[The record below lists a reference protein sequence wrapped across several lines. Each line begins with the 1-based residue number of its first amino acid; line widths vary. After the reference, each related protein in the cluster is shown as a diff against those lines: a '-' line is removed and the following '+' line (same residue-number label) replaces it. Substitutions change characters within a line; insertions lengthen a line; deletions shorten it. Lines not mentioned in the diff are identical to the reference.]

1 MKVIIVGAH
10 GEAKEL
16 INRVSSGWS
25 ISVIDLDQ
33 EKLRNFTTNRQID
46 KIQGDATS
54 SLVLKKAGLDEAT
67 AIVTLTLSDEVNL
80 EILKIA
86 KQNDILR
93 LSSIINDSSNI
104 DKFKELDV
112 ELVEPDILLARRFE
126 HILEPR
132 RVVSQAFAGGRA
144 EALEI
149 EISSDSPVRGKK
161 LREIGSDYYIVG
173 ALLRKGKVIIP
184 HGDTEIE
191 TGDLV
196 TIVLQSG
203 AFSNVINLFSGS
215 ESRFPLEF
223 GKDIVV
229 VLDNEKN
236 LKYLSESEFFIRN
249 TKATSLKLITKE
261 DLFDN
266 NLESTEETLKAVLKD
281 QEFDITYKNKI
292 SNKDLENYKGI
303 TVVERKEND
312 KGKSY
317 GEGWHT
323 DSSYLEKTPKYTCL
337 MGKIV
342 KKDQGQTLFASQLAS
357 YEALDQETKD
367 KIQNLVGIFSSAGP
381 ISVTRLEREAERGT
395 GKSKDF
401 VAEHQIVKKV
411 GTRKTLYLSPGHT
424 IAIKNLPEKE
434 SKDLL
439 KYLFNHQT
447 KKEFQNSFFWE
458 KNTIV
463 IWDNHSVIHSATP
476 FQGRRMM
483 HRIILDA

>member
-86 KQNDILR
+86 KQNNILR
-93 LSSIINDSSNI
+93 LSSIINDSSHI

-236 LKYLSESEFFIRN
+236 LKNLSESEFFIRN

-292 SNKDLENYKGI
+292 SNKDLENFINENSIGTIFYPVEDSISKSKIKSLISIANKSKIPVLFSRSTYPYKTIGLLI
-303 TVVERKEND
+303 NDNFDENSSNAISFDLSSTMSAKLVGVIINQPTFLQSDGEQKVSDTVQKLQDLALSHEVQLDFENF
-312 KGKSY
+312 
-317 GEGWHT
+317 EGNEAKIFT
-323 DSSYLEKTPKYTCL
+323 DQTSSYDLSII
-337 MGKIV
+337 GSNS
-342 KKDQGQTLFASQLAS
+342 SQS
-357 YEALDQETKD
+357 WQDRKVIEFVST
-367 KIQNLVGIFSSAGP
+367 NSNSS
-381 ISVTRLEREAERGT
+381 V
-395 GKSKDF
+395 
-401 VAEHQIVKKV
+401 
-411 GTRKTLYLSPGHT
+411 LYIP
-424 IAIKNLPEKE
+424 
-434 SKDLL
+434 
-439 KYLFNHQT
+439 
-447 KKEFQNSFFWE
+447 
-458 KNTIV
+458 
-463 IWDNHSVIHSATP
+463 
-476 FQGRRMM
+476 R
-483 HRIILDA
+483 

>member
-236 LKYLSESEFFIRN
+236 LKNLSESEFFIRN

-281 QEFDITYKNKI
+281 QEFDITYRNKI
-292 SNKDLENYKGI
+292 SNKDLENFINENSIGTIFYPVEESISKSKIKSLISIANKSKIPILFSRSTYPYKTIGLLI
-303 TVVERKEND
+303 NDNFDENSSNSIAFDLSSTMSAKLAGVIINQPTFLQSDGEQKVSDTVQKLQDLALSHEVQLDFENF
-312 KGKSY
+312 
-317 GEGWHT
+317 EGNEAKIFT
-323 DSSYLEKTPKYTCL
+323 DQTSSYDLSII
-337 MGKIV
+337 GSNS
-342 KKDQGQTLFASQLAS
+342 SQS
-357 YEALDQETKD
+357 WQDRKVIEFVST
-367 KIQNLVGIFSSAGP
+367 NSNSS
-381 ISVTRLEREAERGT
+381 L
-395 GKSKDF
+395 
-401 VAEHQIVKKV
+401 
-411 GTRKTLYLSPGHT
+411 LYIP
-424 IAIKNLPEKE
+424 
-434 SKDLL
+434 
-439 KYLFNHQT
+439 
-447 KKEFQNSFFWE
+447 
-458 KNTIV
+458 
-463 IWDNHSVIHSATP
+463 
-476 FQGRRMM
+476 R
-483 HRIILDA
+483 

>member
-80 EILKIA
+80 EILNIA
-86 KQNDILR
+86 KQNNILR
-93 LSSIINDSSNI
+93 LSSIINDISNEN
-104 DKFKELDV
+104 KYKELEV

-144 EALEI
+144 EAIEI

-196 TIVLQSG
+196 TVVLQSG
-203 AFSNVINLFSGS
+203 AFANVINLFSGS

-229 VLDNEKN
+229 ILDNEKN
-236 LKYLSESEFFIRN
+236 LKNLSESEFFIRN
-249 TKATSLKLITKE
+249 TKATSLKVITKE

-266 NLESTEETLKAVLKD
+266 NLETTEETLKAVLKD
-281 QEFDITYKNKI
+281 QEFDITYKSKI
-292 SNKDLENYKGI
+292 TNKDLEIFIKENSIGTIFYPVEENVAKSKIKSLIGVANKTKIPILFSRSTYPYKTIGLLVNDNFHQNSPNSVAFDLSS
-303 TVVERKEND
+303 TMSAKLAGVVINQPKFLQSEGERKVSSSVQKLQDLALSNEVQLDFETFEGNEAKIFTD
-312 KGKSY
+312 KTSDFDLSIIG
-317 GEGWHT
+317 
-323 DSSYLEKTPKYTCL
+323 SSSSQSWQDR
-337 MGKIV
+337 KIIEFV
-342 KKDQGQTLFASQLAS
+342 ST
-357 YEALDQETKD
+357 
-367 KIQNLVGIFSSAGP
+367 NSSS
-381 ISVTRLEREAERGT
+381 SV
-395 GKSKDF
+395 
-401 VAEHQIVKKV
+401 
-411 GTRKTLYLSPGHT
+411 LYIP
-424 IAIKNLPEKE
+424 
-434 SKDLL
+434 
-439 KYLFNHQT
+439 
-447 KKEFQNSFFWE
+447 
-458 KNTIV
+458 
-463 IWDNHSVIHSATP
+463 
-476 FQGRRMM
+476 R
-483 HRIILDA
+483 

>member
-67 AIVTLTLSDEVNL
+67 ALVTLTLSDEVNL

-86 KQNDILR
+86 KQNNILR
-93 LSSIINDSSNI
+93 LSSIINDSSHI

-236 LKYLSESEFFIRN
+236 LKNLSESEFFIRN

-292 SNKDLENYKGI
+292 SNKDLENFINENSIGTIFYPVDDSISKSKIKSLISIANKSKIPVLFSRSTYPYKTIGLLI
-303 TVVERKEND
+303 NDNFNENSSNAIAFDLSSTMSAKLVGVIINQPTFLQSDGEQKVSDTVQKLQDLALSHEVQLDFENF
-312 KGKSY
+312 
-317 GEGWHT
+317 EGNEAKIFT
-323 DSSYLEKTPKYTCL
+323 DQTSSYDLSII
-337 MGKIV
+337 GSNS
-342 KKDQGQTLFASQLAS
+342 SQS
-357 YEALDQETKD
+357 WQDRKVIEFVST
-367 KIQNLVGIFSSAGP
+367 NSNSS
-381 ISVTRLEREAERGT
+381 V
-395 GKSKDF
+395 
-401 VAEHQIVKKV
+401 
-411 GTRKTLYLSPGHT
+411 LYIP
-424 IAIKNLPEKE
+424 
-434 SKDLL
+434 
-439 KYLFNHQT
+439 
-447 KKEFQNSFFWE
+447 
-458 KNTIV
+458 
-463 IWDNHSVIHSATP
+463 
-476 FQGRRMM
+476 R
-483 HRIILDA
+483 

>member
-236 LKYLSESEFFIRN
+236 LKNLSESEFFLRN

-292 SNKDLENYKGI
+292 SNKDLENFTNENSIGTIFYPVEESISKSKIKSLISIANKSKIPVLFSRSTYPYKTIGLLI
-303 TVVERKEND
+303 NDNFDENSSNAIAFDLSSTMSAKLAGVIINQPTFLQSDGEQKVSDTVQKLQDLALSHEVKLDFENF
-312 KGKSY
+312 
-317 GEGWHT
+317 EGNEAKIFT
-323 DSSYLEKTPKYTCL
+323 DQTSSYDLSII
-337 MGKIV
+337 GSNS
-342 KKDQGQTLFASQLAS
+342 SQS
-357 YEALDQETKD
+357 WQDRKVIEFVST
-367 KIQNLVGIFSSAGP
+367 NSNSS
-381 ISVTRLEREAERGT
+381 L
-395 GKSKDF
+395 
-401 VAEHQIVKKV
+401 
-411 GTRKTLYLSPGHT
+411 LYIP
-424 IAIKNLPEKE
+424 
-434 SKDLL
+434 
-439 KYLFNHQT
+439 
-447 KKEFQNSFFWE
+447 
-458 KNTIV
+458 
-463 IWDNHSVIHSATP
+463 
-476 FQGRRMM
+476 R
-483 HRIILDA
+483 

>member
-25 ISVIDLDQ
+25 ISVIDLEQ

-223 GKDIVV
+223 GKDIIV

-236 LKYLSESEFFIRN
+236 LKNLSESEFFIRN

-292 SNKDLENYKGI
+292 SNKDLENFVNENSIGTIFYPVEDSISKSKIKSLISIANKSKIPVLFSRSTYPYKTIGLLI
-303 TVVERKEND
+303 NDNFDENSSNSIAFDLSSTMSAKLVGVIINQPTFLQSDGEQKVSDTVQKLQDLALSHEVQLDFENF
-312 KGKSY
+312 
-317 GEGWHT
+317 EGNEAKIFT
-323 DSSYLEKTPKYTCL
+323 DQTSSYDLSII
-337 MGKIV
+337 GSN
-342 KKDQGQTLFASQLAS
+342 FSQS
-357 YEALDQETKD
+357 WQDRKVIEFVST
-367 KIQNLVGIFSSAGP
+367 NSNSS
-381 ISVTRLEREAERGT
+381 V
-395 GKSKDF
+395 
-401 VAEHQIVKKV
+401 
-411 GTRKTLYLSPGHT
+411 LYIP
-424 IAIKNLPEKE
+424 
-434 SKDLL
+434 
-439 KYLFNHQT
+439 
-447 KKEFQNSFFWE
+447 
-458 KNTIV
+458 
-463 IWDNHSVIHSATP
+463 
-476 FQGRRMM
+476 R
-483 HRIILDA
+483 

>member
-16 INRVSSGWS
+16 INRISSGWS

-67 AIVTLTLSDEVNL
+67 AIITLTLSDEVNM

-93 LSSIINDSSNI
+93 LSSIINDSSNV

-203 AFSNVINLFSGS
+203 AFSSVINLFSGS

-236 LKYLSESEFFIRN
+236 LKNLSESEFFIRN

-261 DLFDN
+261 DLFEN
-266 NLESTEETLKAVLKD
+266 NLESTEDTLKAVLKD

-292 SNKDLENYKGI
+292 SNKDLENFVNENSIGTIFYP
-303 TVVERKEND
+303 VE
-312 KGKSY
+312 
-317 GEGWHT
+317 
-323 DSSYLEKTPKYTCL
+323 DS
-337 MGKIV
+337 
-342 KKDQGQTLFASQLAS
+342 
-357 YEALDQETKD
+357 
-367 KIQNLVGIFSSAGP
+367 
-381 ISVTRLEREAERGT
+381 IS
-395 GKSKDF
+395 KSKIKSLISIANKSKVPILFSRSTYPYKTIGLLINDNFNENSSNSIAFDLSSTMSAKLAGVIINQPKFLQSEGEQKVSNTVQKLQDLALSHEVQLDF
-401 VAEHQIVKKV
+401 ENFEGNEAKIFTNQTSGYDLSIIGSNSSQSWQDRKV
-411 GTRKTLYLSPGHT
+411 IEFVSINSNSSVLYIP
-424 IAIKNLPEKE
+424 
-434 SKDLL
+434 
-439 KYLFNHQT
+439 
-447 KKEFQNSFFWE
+447 
-458 KNTIV
+458 
-463 IWDNHSVIHSATP
+463 
-476 FQGRRMM
+476 R
-483 HRIILDA
+483 

>member
-236 LKYLSESEFFIRN
+236 LKNLSESEFFIRN

-281 QEFDITYKNKI
+281 QEFDITYRNKI
-292 SNKDLENYKGI
+292 SNKDLENFINENSIGTIFYPVEDSISKSKIKSLISIANKSKIPVLFSRSTYPYKTIGLLI
-303 TVVERKEND
+303 NDNFDENSSNAIAFDLSSTMSAKLVGVIINQPTFLQSDGEQKVSDTVQKLQDLALSHEVQLDFENF
-312 KGKSY
+312 
-317 GEGWHT
+317 EGNEAKIFT
-323 DSSYLEKTPKYTCL
+323 DQTSSYDLSII
-337 MGKIV
+337 GSNS
-342 KKDQGQTLFASQLAS
+342 SQS
-357 YEALDQETKD
+357 WQDRKVIEFVST
-367 KIQNLVGIFSSAGP
+367 NSNSS
-381 ISVTRLEREAERGT
+381 V
-395 GKSKDF
+395 
-401 VAEHQIVKKV
+401 
-411 GTRKTLYLSPGHT
+411 LYIP
-424 IAIKNLPEKE
+424 
-434 SKDLL
+434 
-439 KYLFNHQT
+439 
-447 KKEFQNSFFWE
+447 
-458 KNTIV
+458 
-463 IWDNHSVIHSATP
+463 
-476 FQGRRMM
+476 R
-483 HRIILDA
+483 

>member
-236 LKYLSESEFFIRN
+236 LKNLSESEFFIRN

-292 SNKDLENYKGI
+292 SNKDLENFINENSIGTIFYPVEDSISKSKIKSLISIANKSKIPVLFSRSTYPYKTIGLLI
-303 TVVERKEND
+303 NDNFDENSSNSIAFDLSSTMSAKLVGVIINQPTFLQSDGEQKVSDTVQKLQDLALSHEVQLDFENF
-312 KGKSY
+312 
-317 GEGWHT
+317 EGNEAKIFT
-323 DSSYLEKTPKYTCL
+323 DQTSSYDLSII
-337 MGKIV
+337 GSNS
-342 KKDQGQTLFASQLAS
+342 SQS
-357 YEALDQETKD
+357 WQDRKVIEFVST
-367 KIQNLVGIFSSAGP
+367 NSNSS
-381 ISVTRLEREAERGT
+381 V
-395 GKSKDF
+395 
-401 VAEHQIVKKV
+401 
-411 GTRKTLYLSPGHT
+411 LYIP
-424 IAIKNLPEKE
+424 
-434 SKDLL
+434 
-439 KYLFNHQT
+439 
-447 KKEFQNSFFWE
+447 
-458 KNTIV
+458 
-463 IWDNHSVIHSATP
+463 
-476 FQGRRMM
+476 R
-483 HRIILDA
+483 

>member
-86 KQNDILR
+86 KQNNILR
-93 LSSIINDSSNI
+93 LSSIINDSSHI

-236 LKYLSESEFFIRN
+236 LKNLSESEFFIRN

-292 SNKDLENYKGI
+292 SNKDLENYINENSIGTIFYPVEDSISKSKIKSLISIANKSKIPVLFSRSTYPYKTIGLLI
-303 TVVERKEND
+303 NDNFNENSSNSIAFDLSSTMSAKLVGVIINQPTFLQSDGEQKVSDTVQKLQDLALSHEVQLDFENF
-312 KGKSY
+312 
-317 GEGWHT
+317 EGNEAKIFT
-323 DSSYLEKTPKYTCL
+323 DQTSSYDLSII
-337 MGKIV
+337 GSNS
-342 KKDQGQTLFASQLAS
+342 SQS
-357 YEALDQETKD
+357 WQDRKVIEFVST
-367 KIQNLVGIFSSAGP
+367 NSNSS
-381 ISVTRLEREAERGT
+381 V
-395 GKSKDF
+395 
-401 VAEHQIVKKV
+401 
-411 GTRKTLYLSPGHT
+411 LYIP
-424 IAIKNLPEKE
+424 
-434 SKDLL
+434 
-439 KYLFNHQT
+439 
-447 KKEFQNSFFWE
+447 
-458 KNTIV
+458 
-463 IWDNHSVIHSATP
+463 
-476 FQGRRMM
+476 R
-483 HRIILDA
+483 

>member
-67 AIVTLTLSDEVNL
+67 AIITLTLSDEVNL

-93 LSSIINDSSNI
+93 LSSIINDSSNV

-203 AFSNVINLFSGS
+203 AFSSVINLFSGS

-236 LKYLSESEFFIRN
+236 LKNLSESEFFIRN

-261 DLFDN
+261 DLFEN

-292 SNKDLENYKGI
+292 SNKDLENFVNENSIGTIFYP
-303 TVVERKEND
+303 VE
-312 KGKSY
+312 
-317 GEGWHT
+317 
-323 DSSYLEKTPKYTCL
+323 DS
-337 MGKIV
+337 
-342 KKDQGQTLFASQLAS
+342 
-357 YEALDQETKD
+357 
-367 KIQNLVGIFSSAGP
+367 
-381 ISVTRLEREAERGT
+381 IS
-395 GKSKDF
+395 KSKIKSLISIANKSKVPILFSRSTYPYKTIGLLINDNFNESSSNSIAFDLSSTMSAKLAGVIINQPKFLQSEGEQKVSNTVQKLQDLALSHEVQLDF
-401 VAEHQIVKKV
+401 ENFEGNEAKIFTDQTSGYDLSIIGSNSSQSWQDRKV
-411 GTRKTLYLSPGHT
+411 IEFVSTNSNSSVLYIP
-424 IAIKNLPEKE
+424 
-434 SKDLL
+434 
-439 KYLFNHQT
+439 
-447 KKEFQNSFFWE
+447 
-458 KNTIV
+458 
-463 IWDNHSVIHSATP
+463 
-476 FQGRRMM
+476 R
-483 HRIILDA
+483 

>member
-236 LKYLSESEFFIRN
+236 LKNLSESEFFIRN

-292 SNKDLENYKGI
+292 SNKDLENFINENSIGTIFYP
-303 TVVERKEND
+303 VE
-312 KGKSY
+312 
-317 GEGWHT
+317 
-323 DSSYLEKTPKYTCL
+323 DS
-337 MGKIV
+337 
-342 KKDQGQTLFASQLAS
+342 
-357 YEALDQETKD
+357 
-367 KIQNLVGIFSSAGP
+367 
-381 ISVTRLEREAERGT
+381 IS
-395 GKSKDF
+395 KSKIKSLISIANKSKIPVLFSRSTYPYKTIGLLINDNFDENSSNSIAFDLSSTMSAKLAGVIINQPTFLQSDGEQKVSDTVQKLQDLALSHEVQLDF
-401 VAEHQIVKKV
+401 ENFEGNEAKIFTNQTSGYDLSIIGSNFSQSWQDRKV
-411 GTRKTLYLSPGHT
+411 IEFVSTNSNSSVLYIP
-424 IAIKNLPEKE
+424 
-434 SKDLL
+434 
-439 KYLFNHQT
+439 
-447 KKEFQNSFFWE
+447 
-458 KNTIV
+458 
-463 IWDNHSVIHSATP
+463 
-476 FQGRRMM
+476 R
-483 HRIILDA
+483 

>member
-86 KQNDILR
+86 KQNNILR
-93 LSSIINDSSNI
+93 LSSIINDSSHI

-236 LKYLSESEFFIRN
+236 LKNLSESEFFIRN

-292 SNKDLENYKGI
+292 SNKDLENFINENSIGTIFYPVEGSISKSKIKSLISIANKSKIPILFSRSTYPYKTIGLLI
-303 TVVERKEND
+303 NDNFDENSSNAIAFDLSSTMSAKLVGVIINQPTFLQSDGEQKVSDTVQKLQDLALSHEVQLDFENF
-312 KGKSY
+312 
-317 GEGWHT
+317 EGNEAKIFT
-323 DSSYLEKTPKYTCL
+323 DQTSSYDLSII
-337 MGKIV
+337 GSNS
-342 KKDQGQTLFASQLAS
+342 SQS
-357 YEALDQETKD
+357 WQDRKVIEFVST
-367 KIQNLVGIFSSAGP
+367 NSNSS
-381 ISVTRLEREAERGT
+381 V
-395 GKSKDF
+395 
-401 VAEHQIVKKV
+401 
-411 GTRKTLYLSPGHT
+411 LYIP
-424 IAIKNLPEKE
+424 
-434 SKDLL
+434 
-439 KYLFNHQT
+439 
-447 KKEFQNSFFWE
+447 
-458 KNTIV
+458 
-463 IWDNHSVIHSATP
+463 
-476 FQGRRMM
+476 R
-483 HRIILDA
+483 

>member
-33 EKLRNFTTNRQID
+33 EKLRNFSTNRQID

-80 EILKIA
+80 EILNIA
-86 KQNDILR
+86 KQNNILR
-93 LSSIINDSSNI
+93 LSSIINESSNAG
-104 DKFKELDV
+104 KFKDLDV
-112 ELVEPDILLARRFE
+112 DLVEPDILLARRFE

-173 ALLRKGKVIIP
+173 AVLRKGKVIIP

-196 TIVLQSG
+196 TVVLQSG

-236 LKYLSESEFFIRN
+236 LKNLSESEFFIRN
-249 TKATSLKLITKE
+249 TKATSLRLITKE
-261 DLFDN
+261 DLFEN
-266 NLESTEETLKAVLKD
+266 NLESTEETLKAILKD
-281 QEFDITYKNKI
+281 QEFDVTYKNKI
-292 SNKDLENYKGI
+292 TIKDLENFMKDNSIGTIFYPVMDGTAKSKIKSLIGVANKAKVPILFSKTTYPYKNIGLLI
-303 TVVERKEND
+303 NDNFDENSSNSIAFDLSSTMSAKLFGVIINQPKFLQSEVENKVSNTVQKLQDLALSNEVQLDFVNF
-312 KGKSY
+312 
-317 GEGWHT
+317 EGN
-323 DSSYLEKTPKYTCL
+323 
-337 MGKIV
+337 
-342 KKDQGQTLFASQLAS
+342 
-357 YEALDQETKD
+357 EAK
-367 KIQNLVGIFSSAGP
+367 IFSEQTSDYDLAIIGSNSSQSWQDRK
-381 ISVTRLEREAERGT
+381 IIEFVSTNSNSSV
-395 GKSKDF
+395 
-401 VAEHQIVKKV
+401 
-411 GTRKTLYLSPGHT
+411 LYVP
-424 IAIKNLPEKE
+424 
-434 SKDLL
+434 
-439 KYLFNHQT
+439 
-447 KKEFQNSFFWE
+447 
-458 KNTIV
+458 
-463 IWDNHSVIHSATP
+463 
-476 FQGRRMM
+476 R
-483 HRIILDA
+483 

>member
-281 QEFDITYKNKI
+281 QEFEISYKNKI
-292 SNKDLENYKGI
+292 SNKDLENFMNENSIGTIFYPVEDSISKSKIKSLISIANKSKIPVLFSRSTYPYKTIGLLI
-303 TVVERKEND
+303 NDNFDENSSNSIAFDLSSTMSAKLVGVIINQPTFLQSDGEQKVSDTVQKLQDLALSHEVQLDFENF
-312 KGKSY
+312 
-317 GEGWHT
+317 EGNEAKIFT
-323 DSSYLEKTPKYTCL
+323 DQTSSYDLSII
-337 MGKIV
+337 GSNS
-342 KKDQGQTLFASQLAS
+342 SQS
-357 YEALDQETKD
+357 WQDRKVIEFVST
-367 KIQNLVGIFSSAGP
+367 NSNSS
-381 ISVTRLEREAERGT
+381 V
-395 GKSKDF
+395 
-401 VAEHQIVKKV
+401 
-411 GTRKTLYLSPGHT
+411 LYIP
-424 IAIKNLPEKE
+424 
-434 SKDLL
+434 
-439 KYLFNHQT
+439 
-447 KKEFQNSFFWE
+447 
-458 KNTIV
+458 
-463 IWDNHSVIHSATP
+463 
-476 FQGRRMM
+476 R
-483 HRIILDA
+483 

>member
-86 KQNDILR
+86 KQNNILR
-93 LSSIINDSSNI
+93 LSSIINDSSHI

-144 EALEI
+144 EAIEI

-236 LKYLSESEFFIRN
+236 LKNLSESEFFIRN

-292 SNKDLENYKGI
+292 SNKDLENFINENSIGTIFYPVEDSISKSKIKSLISIANKSKIPVLFSRSTYPYKTIGLLI
-303 TVVERKEND
+303 NDNFDENSSNAIAFDLSSTMSAKLVGVIINQPTFLQSDGEQKVSDTVQKLQDLALSHEVQLDFENF
-312 KGKSY
+312 
-317 GEGWHT
+317 EGNEAKIFT
-323 DSSYLEKTPKYTCL
+323 DQTSSYDLSII
-337 MGKIV
+337 GSNS
-342 KKDQGQTLFASQLAS
+342 SQS
-357 YEALDQETKD
+357 WQDRKVIEFVST
-367 KIQNLVGIFSSAGP
+367 NSNSS
-381 ISVTRLEREAERGT
+381 V
-395 GKSKDF
+395 
-401 VAEHQIVKKV
+401 
-411 GTRKTLYLSPGHT
+411 LYIP
-424 IAIKNLPEKE
+424 
-434 SKDLL
+434 
-439 KYLFNHQT
+439 
-447 KKEFQNSFFWE
+447 
-458 KNTIV
+458 
-463 IWDNHSVIHSATP
+463 
-476 FQGRRMM
+476 R
-483 HRIILDA
+483 

>member
-86 KQNDILR
+86 KQNNILR
-93 LSSIINDSSNI
+93 LSSIINDSSHI

-236 LKYLSESEFFIRN
+236 LKNLSESEFFIRN

-281 QEFDITYKNKI
+281 QEFEITYKNKI
-292 SNKDLENYKGI
+292 SNKDLENFINENSIGTIFYPVEDSISKSKIKSLISIANKSKIPVLFSRSTYPYKTIGLLI
-303 TVVERKEND
+303 NDNFDENSSNAIAFDLSSTMSAKLVGVIINQPTFLQSDGEQKVSDTVQKLQDLALSHEVQLDFENF
-312 KGKSY
+312 
-317 GEGWHT
+317 EGNEAKIFT
-323 DSSYLEKTPKYTCL
+323 DQTSSYDLSII
-337 MGKIV
+337 GSNS
-342 KKDQGQTLFASQLAS
+342 SQS
-357 YEALDQETKD
+357 WQDRKVIEFVST
-367 KIQNLVGIFSSAGP
+367 NSNSS
-381 ISVTRLEREAERGT
+381 V
-395 GKSKDF
+395 
-401 VAEHQIVKKV
+401 
-411 GTRKTLYLSPGHT
+411 LYIP
-424 IAIKNLPEKE
+424 
-434 SKDLL
+434 
-439 KYLFNHQT
+439 
-447 KKEFQNSFFWE
+447 
-458 KNTIV
+458 
-463 IWDNHSVIHSATP
+463 
-476 FQGRRMM
+476 R
-483 HRIILDA
+483 

>member
-25 ISVIDLDQ
+25 ISVVDLDQ

-93 LSSIINDSSNI
+93 LSSIINDSANI

-236 LKYLSESEFFIRN
+236 LKNLSESEFFIRN

-292 SNKDLENYKGI
+292 SNKDLENFTNENSIGTIFYPVEDSISKSKIKSLISIANKSKIPVLFSRSTYPYKTIGLLI
-303 TVVERKEND
+303 NDNFDENSSNSIAFDLSSTMSAKLAGVIINQPTFLQSDGEQKVSDTVQKLQDLALSHEVQLDFENF
-312 KGKSY
+312 
-317 GEGWHT
+317 EGNEAKIFT
-323 DSSYLEKTPKYTCL
+323 DQTSSYDLSII
-337 MGKIV
+337 GSNS
-342 KKDQGQTLFASQLAS
+342 SQS
-357 YEALDQETKD
+357 WQDRKVIEFVST
-367 KIQNLVGIFSSAGP
+367 NSNSS
-381 ISVTRLEREAERGT
+381 L
-395 GKSKDF
+395 
-401 VAEHQIVKKV
+401 
-411 GTRKTLYLSPGHT
+411 LYIP
-424 IAIKNLPEKE
+424 
-434 SKDLL
+434 
-439 KYLFNHQT
+439 
-447 KKEFQNSFFWE
+447 
-458 KNTIV
+458 
-463 IWDNHSVIHSATP
+463 
-476 FQGRRMM
+476 R
-483 HRIILDA
+483 

>member
-67 AIVTLTLSDEVNL
+67 AIITLTLSDEVNL

-93 LSSIINDSSNI
+93 LSSIINDSSNT

-236 LKYLSESEFFIRN
+236 LKNLSESEFFIRN

-292 SNKDLENYKGI
+292 SNKDLEKFINENSIGTIFYPVEDSISKSKIKSLISIANKSKIPVLFSRSTYPYKTIGLLI
-303 TVVERKEND
+303 NDNFDENSSNAIAFDLSSTMSAKLVGVIINQPTFLQSDGEQKVSDTVQKLQDLALSHEVQLDFENF
-312 KGKSY
+312 
-317 GEGWHT
+317 EGNEAKIFT
-323 DSSYLEKTPKYTCL
+323 DQTSSYDLSII
-337 MGKIV
+337 GSNS
-342 KKDQGQTLFASQLAS
+342 SQS
-357 YEALDQETKD
+357 WQDRKVIEFVST
-367 KIQNLVGIFSSAGP
+367 NSNSS
-381 ISVTRLEREAERGT
+381 L
-395 GKSKDF
+395 
-401 VAEHQIVKKV
+401 
-411 GTRKTLYLSPGHT
+411 LYIP
-424 IAIKNLPEKE
+424 
-434 SKDLL
+434 
-439 KYLFNHQT
+439 
-447 KKEFQNSFFWE
+447 
-458 KNTIV
+458 
-463 IWDNHSVIHSATP
+463 
-476 FQGRRMM
+476 R
-483 HRIILDA
+483 

>member
-25 ISVIDLDQ
+25 ISVVDLDQ

-93 LSSIINDSSNI
+93 LSSIINDSANF

-184 HGDTEIE
+184 HGDTEIQ

-236 LKYLSESEFFIRN
+236 LKNLSESEFFIRN

-281 QEFDITYKNKI
+281 QEFDITYRNKI
-292 SNKDLENYKGI
+292 TNKDLENFINENSIGTIFYP
-303 TVVERKEND
+303 VE
-312 KGKSY
+312 
-317 GEGWHT
+317 
-323 DSSYLEKTPKYTCL
+323 DS
-337 MGKIV
+337 
-342 KKDQGQTLFASQLAS
+342 
-357 YEALDQETKD
+357 
-367 KIQNLVGIFSSAGP
+367 
-381 ISVTRLEREAERGT
+381 IS
-395 GKSKDF
+395 KSKIKSLISIANKSKIPILFSRSTYPYKTIGLLINDNFDENSSNSIAFDLSSTMSAKLAGVIINQPTFLQSDGEQKVSDTVQKLQDLALSHEVQLDF
-401 VAEHQIVKKV
+401 ENFEGNEAKIFTDQTSNYDLSIIGSNSSQSWQDRKV
-411 GTRKTLYLSPGHT
+411 IEFVSTNSNSSLLYIP
-424 IAIKNLPEKE
+424 
-434 SKDLL
+434 
-439 KYLFNHQT
+439 
-447 KKEFQNSFFWE
+447 
-458 KNTIV
+458 
-463 IWDNHSVIHSATP
+463 
-476 FQGRRMM
+476 R
-483 HRIILDA
+483 

>member
-33 EKLRNFTTNRQID
+33 EKLRNFSTNRQID

-80 EILKIA
+80 EILNIA
-86 KQNDILR
+86 KQNNILR
-93 LSSIINDSSNI
+93 LSSIINESSNAG
-104 DKFKELDV
+104 KFKDLDV
-112 ELVEPDILLARRFE
+112 DLVEPDILLARRFE

-173 ALLRKGKVIIP
+173 AVLRKGKVIIP

-196 TIVLQSG
+196 TVVLQSG

-229 VLDNEKN
+229 ILDNEKN
-236 LKYLSESEFFIRN
+236 LKNLSESEFFIRN
-249 TKATSLKLITKE
+249 TKATSLRLITKE
-261 DLFDN
+261 DLFEN
-266 NLESTEETLKAVLKD
+266 NLESTEETLKAILKD
-281 QEFDITYKNKI
+281 QEFDVTYKNKI
-292 SNKDLENYKGI
+292 TIKDLENFMKDNSIGTIFYPVMDGTAKSKIKSLIGVANKAKVPILFSKTTYPYKNIGLLI
-303 TVVERKEND
+303 NDNFDENSSNSIAFDLSSTMSAKLFGVIINQPKFLQSEVENKVSNTVQKLQDLALSNEVQLDFVNF
-312 KGKSY
+312 
-317 GEGWHT
+317 EGN
-323 DSSYLEKTPKYTCL
+323 
-337 MGKIV
+337 
-342 KKDQGQTLFASQLAS
+342 
-357 YEALDQETKD
+357 EAK
-367 KIQNLVGIFSSAGP
+367 IFSEQTSDYDLAIIGSNSSQSWQDRK
-381 ISVTRLEREAERGT
+381 IIEFVSTNSNSSV
-395 GKSKDF
+395 
-401 VAEHQIVKKV
+401 
-411 GTRKTLYLSPGHT
+411 LYVP
-424 IAIKNLPEKE
+424 
-434 SKDLL
+434 
-439 KYLFNHQT
+439 
-447 KKEFQNSFFWE
+447 
-458 KNTIV
+458 
-463 IWDNHSVIHSATP
+463 
-476 FQGRRMM
+476 R
-483 HRIILDA
+483 

>member
-86 KQNDILR
+86 KQNNILR
-93 LSSIINDSSNI
+93 LSSIINDSSHI

-236 LKYLSESEFFIRN
+236 LKNLSESEFFIRN

-292 SNKDLENYKGI
+292 SNKDLENFINENSIGTIFYPVEDSISKSKIKSLISIANKSKIPVLFSRSTYPYKTIGLLI
-303 TVVERKEND
+303 NDNFDQNSSNAIAFDLSSTMSAKLAGVIINQPTFLQSDGEQKVSDTVQKLQDLALSNEVQLDFENF
-312 KGKSY
+312 
-317 GEGWHT
+317 EGNEAKIFT
-323 DSSYLEKTPKYTCL
+323 DQASSYDLSII
-337 MGKIV
+337 GSNS
-342 KKDQGQTLFASQLAS
+342 SQS
-357 YEALDQETKD
+357 WQD
-367 KIQNLVGIFSSAGP
+367 
-381 ISVTRLEREAERGT
+381 
-395 GKSKDF
+395 
-401 VAEHQIVKKV
+401 KKV
-411 GTRKTLYLSPGHT
+411 IEFVSTNSSSSVLYIP
-424 IAIKNLPEKE
+424 
-434 SKDLL
+434 
-439 KYLFNHQT
+439 
-447 KKEFQNSFFWE
+447 
-458 KNTIV
+458 
-463 IWDNHSVIHSATP
+463 
-476 FQGRRMM
+476 R
-483 HRIILDA
+483 